1 MGDAEF
7 SQSGIPS
14 RDNEA
19 TDGQPDMLWY
29 VLKVQSNREKT
40 IRDSLQKRI
49 KRDGLEE
56 YFGEIIIP
64 TERVVETKGG
74 KKRVR
79 EQRLYPGYIMVQL
92 ILNDDSWY
100 LVRDTGGVGD
110 FTGAAG
116 KPMPMREEEIKR
128 MLGAE
133 EAKEEEPTK
142 VKINLGVGDVVK
154 IGEGT
159 FESFEGTIEAIDES
173 SGKISVL
180 IEIFGRPTPVEL
192 EHWQVE
198 KQ

>member
-1 MGDAEF
+1 M
-7 SQSGIPS
+7 
-14 RDNEA
+14 R
-19 TDGQPDMLWY
+19 WY
-29 VLKVQSNREKT
+29 VLKVQSNREKS
-40 IRDSLQKRI
+40 IRDSLNRRI
-49 KRDGLEE
+49 KRDHMED

-64 TERVVETKGG
+64 TEKVVETKGG

-79 EQRLYPGYIMVQL
+79 EQRLYPGYIMIQM

-116 KPMPMREEEIKR
+116 KPIPMQDQEIAR

-133 EAKEEEPTK
+133 ESKQAEPTK
-142 VKINLGVGDVVK
+142 VKIDLAVGDTVK

-159 FESFEGTIEAIDES
+159 FESFEGSIEAIDEA

-198 KQ
+198 KI